1 MRVIPAIDLLDGKV
15 VRLHKGDYNEATIY
29 NDDPVAEARTFKE
42 AGFDHIHVIDLNGAK
57 EGKFVNLSI
66 IKKMVEA
73 TGISVQTGGG
83 VRSYQDAAMLLD
95 SGISNV
101 ICSSM
106 AVKSPDEWLRV
117 LDDFGSR
124 AILGM
129 DLKDGKVAYS
139 GWLETLD
146 KSLED
151 FLQPMIDRGL
161 STVLSTDI
169 SRDGTLEG
177 PNFELYQQLSERF
190 PKLNFI
196 ASGGVSDAQDLQT
209 LSKQNIYGVVVGRAY
224 YENKITLDEMIN
236 YHSL

>member
-15 VRLHKGDYNEATIY
+15 VRLHKGDYGEATVY
-29 NDDPVAEARTFKE
+29 NDDPVEEAQTFKE
-42 AGFDHIHVIDLNGAK
+42 AGFEHIHVIDLNGAK
-57 EGKFVNLSI
+57 EGTFVNLDI
-66 IKKMVEA
+66 IKSMINA

-83 VRSYQDAAMLLD
+83 VRSYEDAAMLLD
-95 SGISNV
+95 NGISNV

-151 FLQPMIDRGL
+151 FLQPMINRGL

-177 PNFELYQQLSERF
+177 PNIELYQELSKKFPQL
-190 PKLNFI
+190 KFI
-196 ASGGVSDAQDLQT
+196 ASGGVSDASDLRS
-209 LSKQNIYGVVVGRAY
+209 LANQNQHGVVVGRAY
-224 YENKITLDEMIN
+224 YENKISLEEMRSI
-236 YHSL
+236 HSS